1 MKSIRM
7 FRKAGHTES
16 FKKLQSGG
24 PAPSQVNAEISSVSG
39 SEIQKSKGRSQTQA
53 ELQGQRYPKRRRTVE
68 GSGQRPDPE
77 GEGQKL
83 QDVNL
88 NPQIPQVGN
97 FLIPQKILQGRIS
110 EFHKL
115 WKNISMS
122 NWLFS
127 GIKGFTINED
137 EVELIPDKKGN

>member
-1 MKSIRM
+1 MGGQRPPKSMQRYPQYQGQ
-7 FRKAGHTES
+7 RYK
-16 FKKLQSGG
+16 
-24 PAPSQVNAEISSVSG
+24 
-39 SEIQKSKGRSQTQA
+39 KSKGRSQTQA
-53 ELQGQRYPKRRRTVE
+53 ELQGQGYPKRRRTVE

-115 WKNISMS
+115 WKKISMS

-127 GIKGFTINED
+127 GIRGFTINED